1 MSIHKSKGLE
11 FPIVFVSCL
20 GRKFNTQSQRN
31 KFVMHRDFGLGME
44 CVYRDAAIRIGSANM
59 LAIKRKI
66 AFEAASEELRVLYVA
81 LTRPTEKLILTAA
94 VSKGA
99 QLLANAEK
107 VSLQPDVRLNPYMI
121 YSASD
126 FIQLILYA
134 AVRSEGYPREFS
146 ANDACIIRDGCKY
159 HLTLKNIS
167 QICPQSQI
175 KCETDWHSQYDG
187 PTDNYS
193 NIKSILGYSY
203 PYVSSVNAPTN
214 MTVTEL
220 KRMALESDGAYELFD
235 DVQLANPSEFVG
247 GRKIAGASLGT
258 LIHLVMEKLD
268 FSRVSDENMIN
279 EQLLKLCA
287 DSVITDDE
295 LSSIDVSKLYSF
307 FTSPLGKRMT
317 DNAHTLQREYS
328 FKYLANANEIFSAS
342 SDDQLVIQGTI
353 DAFFI
358 DADGSVVIVD
368 YKTDKV
374 IDGNTAIIAERY
386 HTQLDYYAKALEIT
400 LQRPVKEKLL
410 YLFDTGE
417 AINV

>member
-1 MSIHKSKGLE
+1 
-11 FPIVFVSCL
+11 
-20 GRKFNTQSQRN
+20 
-31 KFVMHRDFGLGME
+31 
-44 CVYRDAAIRIGSANM
+44 
-59 LAIKRKI
+59 
-66 AFEAASEELRVLYVA
+66 
-81 LTRPTEKLILTAA
+81 
-94 VSKGA
+94 
-99 QLLANAEK
+99 
-107 VSLQPDVRLNPYMI
+107 
-121 YSASD
+121 
-126 FIQLILYA
+126 
-134 AVRSEGYPREFS
+134 
-146 ANDACIIRDGCKY
+146 
-159 HLTLKNIS
+159 
-167 QICPQSQI
+167 
-175 KCETDWHSQYDG
+175 
-187 PTDNYS
+187 
-193 NIKSILGYSY
+193 
-203 PYVSSVNAPTN
+203 

-235 DVQLANPSEFVG
+235 DVQLANPSEFGG